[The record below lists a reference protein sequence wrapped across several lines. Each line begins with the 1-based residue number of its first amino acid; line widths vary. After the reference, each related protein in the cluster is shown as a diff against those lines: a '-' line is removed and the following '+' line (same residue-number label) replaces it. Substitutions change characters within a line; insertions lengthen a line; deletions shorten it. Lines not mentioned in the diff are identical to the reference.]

1 MDILQIIAEQV
12 KVDHAIGE
20 RIGETKSESIRN
32 AALAIREDYP
42 FVTARQFGQ
51 GAALSGL
58 TKENSAI
65 NRWNEARANWG
76 EDW

>member
-12 KVDHAIGE
+12 KIDTAIGA
-20 RIGETKSESIRN
+20 RNGETKSESIRN
-32 AALAIREDYP
+32 AALQIHEDHP
-42 FVTARQFGQ
+42 GVTARQFGQ

-76 EDW
+76 DDW

>member
-12 KVDHAIGE
+12 KADFVIGE
-20 RIGETKSESIRN
+20 RNGESKSESVRS
-32 AALAIREDYP
+32 AALQIHEDHP
-42 FVTARQFGQ
+42 HVTAKQFGQ

-65 NRWNEARANWG
+65 NRWNEARNNWG
-76 EDW
+76 DEW

>member
-12 KVDHAIGE
+12 KADFAIGE
-20 RIGETKSESIRN
+20 RNGEPKSESIRN
-32 AALAIREDYP
+32 AALQIHEDYP
-42 FVTARQFGQ
+42 GVTARQFGQ

-58 TKENSAI
+58 TRENSAI
-65 NRWNEARANWG
+65 NRWNEARKNWG